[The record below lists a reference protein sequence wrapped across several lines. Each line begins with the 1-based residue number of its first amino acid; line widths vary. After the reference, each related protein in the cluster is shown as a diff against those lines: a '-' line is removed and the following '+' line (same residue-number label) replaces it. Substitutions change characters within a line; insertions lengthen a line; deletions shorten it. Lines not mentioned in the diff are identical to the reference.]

1 MRHRGRASWG
11 EPCSTLLIWL
21 LTLFLWCG
29 CETPRG
35 SSAIPVQT
43 THLKLGLCE
52 DYPKESRTIDEARR
66 DLLLL
71 KTNGIHYL
79 RIAFAWEAMEPQRG
93 KFDWNFWDDY
103 VRIASELDIQL
114 IPYVCYT
121 PEWAASK
128 PGNDFWR
135 SPPLEAAAFGEFMYA
150 LASHYRGRVF
160 TWELWNEPDN
170 PEYWTGSV
178 EQFAELI
185 RAGSS
190 AVRRADPNVKVVLG
204 GLAWNLKFLENLLQE
219 PGMATNF
226 DIVNL
231 HSYLETWSPN
241 PAEATQNQVAAA
253 DRLLRD
259 FRAQKPLWLAEVGYS
274 NYRSNSYVS
283 PSYHSRFDYEHRPE
297 FQAVTV
303 FRMLIPVL
311 ADGQVELAAW
321 YRIHDLPE
329 KQNVIGDVNNRRLG
343 VLDLHDRPKPV
354 LSALRFFH
362 DLFGE
367 GVTPADERVRVESTI
382 ASDAELHAFY
392 RKDKTLVVVAWLKVI
407 TPHTDP
413 AEGSDRR
420 LEKLRLRL
428 PDRYRR
434 GEVYDELGRHV
445 SSTHV
450 GHAETTTLELTGGNV
465 RVLVFR

>member
-11 EPCSTLLIWL
+11 QAGSTFCFLL
-21 LTLFLWCG
+21 LTVFLWCG
-29 CETPRG
+29 CEAPRA
-35 SSAIPVQT
+35 STTIALHA

-52 DYPKESRTIDEARR
+52 DYPKESRTIDQARR

-93 KFDWNFWDDY
+93 QFDWSFWDDY
-103 VRIASELDIQL
+103 VRIANELDIQL

-128 PGNDFWR
+128 SGQDFWR
-135 SPPLEAAAFGEFMYA
+135 SPPRDPAAFGEFMYQI
-150 LASHYRGRVF
+150 ASHYKGRMR

-170 PEYWTGSV
+170 QEYWTGSV
-178 EQFAELI
+178 QQFADLI

-204 GLAWNLKFLENLLQE
+204 GLAWNLSFLEKLLQE

-241 PAEATQNQVAAA
+241 PAEATENQVLAA

-259 FRAQKPLWLAEVGYS
+259 AHAEKPLWLAEVGYS
-274 NYRSNSYVS
+274 NYRSNNYVS
-283 PSYHSRFDYEHRPE
+283 PSYHSRFGYEHRPE
-297 FQAVTV
+297 FQAATV
-303 FRMLIPVL
+303 FRILVPVL
-311 ADGQVELAAW
+311 ADGKVQLAAW
-321 YRIHDLPE
+321 YRIHDLPNN
-329 KQNVIGDVNNRRLG
+329 QNVIGDVNNRRLG
-343 VLDLHDRPKPV
+343 VLDLRDRPKPL

-362 DLFGE
+362 ELFGGE
-367 GVTPADERVRVESTI
+367 VTAADERVRVESKI
-382 ASDAELHAFY
+382 ASDAEVHAFY
-392 RKDKTLVVVAWLKVI
+392 RRDNALVIVAWLKVV
-407 TPHTDP
+407 TPHTDST
-413 AEGSDRR
+413 AETDTRV
-420 LEKLRLRL
+420 EKLKLQL

-434 GEVYDELGRHV
+434 GEVYDEIGRHV
-445 SSTHV
+445 GSMHV
-450 GHAETTTLELTGGNV
+450 GHFETATLDLTGGNV